1 MRSVDF
7 GTGAKIFEATVATN
21 SLGGKIEIHVGSRGG
36 CLLGVLEVK
45 NTEGVLNWKTISCK
59 VNKIKEIHD
68 VFFVFKG
75 GNGNLFNFD
84 WWRFLK

>member
-1 MRSVDF
+1 MEDEFVQS
-7 GTGAKIFEATVATN
+7 E
-21 SLGGKIEIHVGSRGG
+21 
-36 CLLGVLEVK
+36 
-45 NTEGVLNWKTISCK
+45 
-59 VNKIKEIHD
+59 KIKGVHD